1 MNTKEK
7 IMRIAC
13 RNFALNGYEKT
24 TIRGISCD
32 AKVNIAAVNYHYHN
46 KETLYKEVFNY
57 IMKKDRIHIINLD
70 NSQKISSRLNDW
82 REGLTKWLEEILLDI
97 SSKEPFHQYK
107 TMIISRE
114 LMNPSP
120 VFKDI
125 FKTHLKPVLDNLIF
139 QIKKNFPKNLK
150 KDELYIEIFSVIS
163 EAVFYM
169 NARALIR
176 ACFPKSDFTSK
187 NIKNIVKHTV
197 LKIFYG

>member
-1 MNTKEK
+1 
-7 IMRIAC
+7 
-13 RNFALNGYEKT
+13 
-24 TIRGISCD
+24 
-32 AKVNIAAVNYHYHN
+32 
-46 KETLYKEVFNY
+46 
-57 IMKKDRIHIINLD
+57 
-70 NSQKISSRLNDW
+70 
-82 REGLTKWLEEILLDI
+82 
-97 SSKEPFHQYK
+97 
-107 TMIISRE
+107 
-114 LMNPSP
+114 MNPSP

-197 LKIFYG
+197 LKNILWIKEKNKKERQK